1 MDNAHIILRIAN
13 ACLATDDFR
22 VKYGTEMAKRQSVE
36 SNIYG
41 LCKVVDDTNITRL
54 QLEIEIE
61 ALKEELLFMKRIM
74 SRQSKFRKPGL
85 PVLG

>member
-22 VKYGTEMAKRQSVE
+22 VKYGTELAKRQSVE

-54 QLEIEIE
+54 QLETEIE
-61 ALKEELLFMKRIM
+61 ELKKKLLFMKKNHEKEV
-74 SRQSKFRKPGL
+74 QGL
-85 PVLG
+85 G